1 MFDYTSD
8 EDMIPPNHYD
18 PPELNDLPLEPGF
31 DPLANP
37 FLSQVVDDTI
47 LLERTSQW

>member
-1 MFDYTSD
+1 MFDYTD
-8 EDMIPPNHYD
+8 DDRILPINHYD
-18 PPELNDLPLEPGF
+18 DPRINDLPLEPGF

-37 FLSQVVDDTI
+37 FLNQVVDDTI